1 MADNVFATLWAELK
15 GDPTGF
21 NRTLDDAHGRLMG
34 FARFA
39 SQLTIGIG
47 VAGFAGLGYAV
58 KQAGDLEAEF
68 ANFRKT
74 TGLSIED
81 IATLRQGIV
90 GIATDSRMA
99 GVSLEDLMGIAQVG
113 GRLGIAEGG
122 VGPLIEYT
130 RALGM
135 VKVAMDDIPV
145 EEAANSMGQI
155 LHVFNLGADRAL
167 YFASVVDQLADS
179 TTASSR
185 GIFDI
190 TQRLASTAQTIGL
203 TLPQTAALAT
213 AIADMGNQAELSGTA
228 IQTILTTM
236 ATSPEEFAKA
246 THLTTEEFRK
256 LTAANPMEALRQTI
270 EALSKMGGAAR
281 FTGLAQLGIDGKRA
295 QQVMLGLTQQLD
307 SLDKLTAQANA
318 EWQSGGHILN
328 SLSVNAQT
336 AWSQLTLL
344 WNNVKI
350 TAAELGGHFLP
361 VLKAAAAGFAELAQ
375 DIKQYLEDNKGTL
388 EGWGQAMARTMSY
401 VGLLWKEFPT
411 FLDIAKTI
419 MGEAFAD
426 MTDMFEKFGQNLKTI
441 AEYIGEVISTTIKNA
456 FIDLQQEAANL
467 IHIPEIKVALNM
479 FAPTVSDAL
488 EAIAQDAPQRQ
499 RLPSL
504 DDVVGLGGQPRFP
517 LVNPFQA
524 FGQVS
529 PAARDRLAQDQQQLD
544 AARADRDKAKKAAE
558 DANPLAPGGAGAPAT
573 PAAGSGWLG
582 AVADGV
588 AQGFGGVKDS
598 LVEAAG
604 AAVETMGQGLQGF
617 LAGNQ
622 QMLPMT
628 PETRAPEFVGLAEMM
643 LRVQTAEQGGG
654 DPQKQQVEYL
664 KQLVESHNRAV
675 EFLQEMVGKAFPAV
689 TV

>member
-21 NRTLDDAHGRLMG
+21 NRTLDDAHGRLLG

-39 SQLTIGIG
+39 SRMTIGIG
-47 VAGFAGLGYAV
+47 VAGFAGLAYAV
-58 KQAGDLEAEF
+58 KQAGDLESSLIDL
-68 ANFRKT
+68 RKV
-74 TGLSIED
+74 TGFTSQNID
-81 IATLRQGIV
+81 TLRQGIV
-90 GIATDSRMA
+90 GIATDSRLA
-99 GVSLEDLMGIAQVG
+99 GVSLEDLLSIAQVG
-113 GRLGIAEGG
+113 GRLGIGEKG
-122 VGPLIEYT
+122 VGPLLEYT

-135 VKVAMDDIPV
+135 VKVAMDDIPI

-155 LHVFNLGADRAL
+155 LNVFGLGADKAL
-167 YFASVVDQLADS
+167 NFASVVDMLADS

-185 GIFDI
+185 GIFDV
-190 TQRLASTAQTIGL
+190 TQRMSGAAKTIGL

-213 AIADMGNQAELSGTA
+213 AILDMGNDAEMAGSSM
-228 IQTILTTM
+228 QRILITM
-236 ATSPEEFAKA
+236 AKSPKEFAAA
-246 THLTTEEFRK
+246 TRMTTDEFQR
-256 LTAANPMEALRQTI
+256 LVTTNPLEALRQTTA
-270 EALSKMGGAAR
+270 ALAKMEGGAR
-281 FTGLAQLGIDGKRA
+281 FSGLDELGIDGVRA
-295 QQVMLGLTQQLD
+295 QQVMLGLTQRLD
-307 SLDKLTAQANA
+307 ALGTMATQADA
-318 EWQSGGHILN
+318 EMQTGGHILG
-328 SLSVNAQT
+328 SVAMNAEK

-361 VLKAAAAGFAELAQ
+361 VLKAAAAGFADLAQ
-375 DIKQYLEDNKGTL
+375 DIKTYLDDNQGTL

-411 FLDIAKTI
+411 FVDIARTI
-419 MGEAFAD
+419 MGEAFNDMAD
-426 MTDMFEKFGQNLKTI
+426 MFAKFGQNLKTI
-441 AEYIGEVISTTIKNA
+441 AEYIGEVIVTTFHNA
-456 FIDLQQEAANL
+456 FADLAQEAAGMLNL
-467 IHIPEIKVALNM
+467 PGMSAALNQL
-479 FAPTVSDAL
+479 APGLGEAL
-488 EAIAQDAPQRQ
+488 NQMAPAGPQR
-499 RLPSL
+499 RAMPT
-504 DDVVGLGGQPRFP
+504 LGA
-517 LVNPFQA
+517 LVNPFESLLTVSDPAQA
-524 FGQVS
+524 RLDQ
-529 PAARDRLAQDQQQLD
+529 ARQHLD
-544 AARADRDKAKKAAE
+544 AVQADRDKAEQARQA
-558 DANPLAPGGAGAPAT
+558 ANPLVPGGAPGGAA
-573 PAAGSGWLG
+573 PAAGGGWLG

-643 LRVQTAEQGGG
+643 QRVQTAEQGGG